1 MYELDY
7 LEILRSFFEKQDDV
21 LMAFLFGSV
30 AKNIS
35 IKESDVDIAVYFT
48 KYEQKR
54 VFKLWNEL
62 EDLLKKNV
70 DLIVLNKAN
79 CDIAWEAI
87 KGKKI
92 LIRDNQFFIN
102 YFLEVS
108 QEAEDFRED
117 LLEIFKI
124 RQERRNK
131 SA

>member
-1 MYELDY
+1 MDY
-7 LEILRSFFEKQDDV
+7 LEILKSFFENQDDIV
-21 LMAFLFGSV
+21 MAFLFGSV
-30 AKNIS
+30 AKGKNT
-35 IKESDVDIAVYFT
+35 KESDIDIAVYLS
-48 KYEQKR
+48 KYDQKR
-54 VFKLWNEL
+54 VFSLWNKL